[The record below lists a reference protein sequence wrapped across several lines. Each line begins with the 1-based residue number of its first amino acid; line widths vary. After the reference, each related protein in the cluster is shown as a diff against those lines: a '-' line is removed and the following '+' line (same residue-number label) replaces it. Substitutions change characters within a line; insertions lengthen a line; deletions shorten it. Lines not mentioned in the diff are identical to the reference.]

1 MSNILTV
8 SRITSRQT
16 CARKHKLEYLDGWR
30 PAVEPEYFGVGR
42 LFHVGMKAWWAS
54 ATTGGDALFD
64 GVAAV
69 VGGTEDPFRAVVVEE
84 MLRAYHDRWI
94 GSVGDYELVANEDT
108 FTLPLVNP
116 ETGASSRTWVLGG
129 VVDKVVREKSTGRL
143 LLIEH
148 KTSSEAIEDPADPY
162 WAKLAMDSQ
171 VSQYVLGAE
180 ALGFLVEGCLYDVA
194 KKPGQRPLKATPIE
208 DRKYTKGKPGEP
220 SRLYA
225 NQRETDETPAEFRER
240 VRAALTEN
248 RDRYFQRREV
258 ARLESQIVEHLYDV
272 WSIGQQIRDDER
284 LGRAPRN
291 TRACH
296 QFGVCAYWGICAT
309 GMKPE
314 EHPEAFVLVD
324 NVHPEMEVAKQS

>member
-16 CARKHKLEYLDGWR
+16 CARKHQLEYVEGWR
-30 PAVEPEYFGVGR
+30 PTVEAEYFGVGR
-42 LFHVGMKAWWAS
+42 LFHVGMRAWWAS
-54 ATTGGDALFD
+54 AVAGGDALAD
-64 GVAAV
+64 ALAAV
-69 VGGTEDPFRAVVVEE
+69 QGGTDDPFRAVVVEE
-84 MLRAYHDRWI
+84 LLRAYHDRWI
-94 GSVGDYELVANEDT
+94 GSAGDYELVANEDT

-116 ETGASSRTWVLGG
+116 ETGAPSRTWVLGG
-129 VVDKVVREKSTGRL
+129 VVDKVVREKATGRL

-148 KTSSEAIEDPADPY
+148 KTSSEAIEDPEDPY

-194 KKPGQRPLKATPIE
+194 KKPGQRPLKATPPE
-208 DRKYTKGKPGEP
+208 SRKYTKEG
-220 SRLYA
+220 RLYA
-225 NQRETDETPAEFRER
+225 NQRETDETPDEYRVR
-240 VRAALTEN
+240 VRAALAEN

-309 GMKPE
+309 GIKPE
-314 EHPEAFVLVD
+314 EHPEAFVRVD
-324 NVHPEMEVAKQS
+324 NVHPEMEVVKQS